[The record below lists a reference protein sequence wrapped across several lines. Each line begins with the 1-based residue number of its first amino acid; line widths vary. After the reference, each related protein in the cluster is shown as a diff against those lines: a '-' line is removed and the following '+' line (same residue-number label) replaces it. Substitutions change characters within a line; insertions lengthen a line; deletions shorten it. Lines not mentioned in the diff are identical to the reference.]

1 MKRIYATKTLQ
12 KDKLYKEIQESIK
25 NYYQVSIQ
33 KEQKQKGYLKSLK
46 VLNRTTSEF
55 LNLDYDFEKKYKEY
69 ARITQQ
75 RISTIEQMARDKGYV
90 SLFIT
95 LTLPSRF
102 HPFKSVSYKNERLY
116 TKRNS
121 EFSFDSISE
130 AVKSGY
136 QFLNQIYK
144 TFYKRVKNFTKQ
156 DLFYVK
162 TIEAHTTLIPHLH
175 CLLFFPIEHYDSIK
189 AVYKRVIEHY
199 ELQRTDLEQVSI
211 KENISCASRYILK
224 YIVKT
229 LNDNNDYFSA
239 RFLDGWKRENK
250 IRTLSNSQIP
260 LNLEIYKK
268 IYFSIS
274 NIEKKK
280 IFSKKNYKLLH
291 VKEVMDEKVRTQ
303 GIPIYYFFQQN
314 LYLEQK
320 IFSADGKCSKQ
331 KTNRFGDIKS
341 LFKVKL
347 DIERNRDNKGR
358 LTYKIKKLIISY
370 RGIEIY
376 QQQKYLILKDYYI
389 GEN

>member
-25 NYYQVSIQ
+25 NYYQISIQ

-46 VLNRTTSEF
+46 VLNTTKSEF

-75 RISTIEQMARDKGYV
+75 RVSTIEQMARDRGYV

-121 EFSFDSISE
+121 EFAFDSVDE
-130 AVKSGY
+130 AIKSGY
-136 QFLNQIYK
+136 QFLNHIYK
-144 TFYKRVKNFTKQ
+144 ILYKRVKNFTKQ
-156 DLFYVK
+156 ELLFVK
-162 TIEAHTTLIPHLH
+162 TIEPHTVLIPHLH
-175 CLLFFPIEHYDSIK
+175 CLLFFPIEHYDAIK
-189 AVYKRVIEHY
+189 SVYKRVIEHF

-229 LNDNNDYFSA
+229 LNDNNDYFFV
-239 RFLDGWKRENK
+239 RFLDGWRRENK
-250 IRTLSNSQIP
+250 VRILSNSQIP

-280 IFSKKNYKLLH
+280 IFSKKNYKLHH
-291 VKEVMDEKVRTQ
+291 VKETIDEKVRTQ

-320 IFSADGKCSKQ
+320 IFNADGKCSKQ
-331 KTNRFGDIKS
+331 KTNWFGDITS
-341 LFKVKL
+341 LFHIKFEIQRK
-347 DIERNRDNKGR
+347 RDKKGR
-358 LTYKIKKLIISY
+358 LAYKICKFIIKY

-376 QQQKYLILKDYYI
+376 QQQKYLILKGLYI

>member
-12 KDKLYKEIQESIK
+12 KDRLYKEIQESIK

-46 VLNRTTSEF
+46 VLNTTKREF

-75 RISTIEQMARDKGYV
+75 RIATIEQMAKDKSYV

-102 HPFKSVSYKNERLY
+102 HPFKSISHKGERLY

-121 EFSFDSISE
+121 EFGFDSVDE
-130 AVKSGY
+130 AVRSGY
-136 QFLNQIYK
+136 QFLNHIYK

-156 DLFYVK
+156 ELFYVK

-175 CLLFFPIEHYDSIK
+175 CLLFFPIEHYEAIK
-189 AVYKRVIEHY
+189 NVYKRVIEHY

-229 LNDNNDYFSA
+229 LNDNSDYFSA
-239 RFLDGWKRENK
+239 RFLDGWRRENK

-280 IFSKKNYKLLH
+280 IFSKKNYKIFH
-291 VKEVMDEKVRTQ
+291 VKEVISEKVRTQ

-341 LFKVKL
+341 LFHIKL
-347 DIERNRDNKGR
+347 EIQRKRDNKGR
-358 LTYKIKKLIISY
+358 LIYKICKFNIKY

-376 QQQKYLILKDYYI
+376 QQEKYLILKDYYI

>member
-75 RISTIEQMARDKGYV
+75 RISTIEQMARDRGYV

-95 LTLPSRF
+95 LTLPSHF
-102 HPFKSVSYKNERLY
+102 HPFKSISHKGERLY

-121 EFSFDSISE
+121 EFGFDSIEE
-130 AVKSGY
+130 AIKSGY
-136 QFLNQIYK
+136 QFLNHIYK

-189 AVYKRVIEHY
+189 AVYNRVIEHY

-239 RFLDGWKRENK
+239 RVLDGWKRENK

-260 LNLEIYKK
+260 LNLGIYKK

-280 IFSKKNYKLLH
+280 IFSKKNYKLLY
-291 VKEVMDEKVRTQ
+291 VKEVIDEKVRTQ

-320 IFSADGKCSKQ
+320 IFSADSECSKQ

-341 LFKVKL
+341 LFHIKL
-347 DIERNRDNKGR
+347 DIQRNCDNKGR

>member
-12 KDKLYKEIQESIK
+12 KDKLYKEIQENIK
-25 NYYQVSIQ
+25 NYYQISIQ

-46 VLNRTTSEF
+46 VLNTTKREF

-69 ARITQQ
+69 GRITQQ
-75 RISTIEQMARDKGYV
+75 RISTIEQMAREKGYV

-95 LTLPSRF
+95 LTLPSHF

-116 TKRNS
+116 TKRNN
-121 EFSFDSISE
+121 EFTFDSIDE
-130 AVKSGY
+130 AIKNGY
-136 QFLNQIYK
+136 QFLNEIYK

-189 AVYKRVIEHY
+189 AVYNRVIEHY

-211 KENISCASRYILK
+211 KENINCASRYILK

-229 LNDNNDYFSA
+229 LNDNNDYFLA
-239 RFLDGWKRENK
+239 RFLDGWRRENK

-260 LNLEIYKK
+260 VNLGIYKK

-291 VKEVMDEKVRTQ
+291 VKEIIDEKVRTL

-320 IFSADGKCSKQ
+320 IFSAGSECSKQ

-341 LFKVKL
+341 LFHIKL
-347 DIERNRDNKGR
+347 DIQRNRDRKGR
-358 LTYKIKKLIISY
+358 LIYKICKFNIKY

-376 QQQKYLILKDYYI
+376 QQQKYLILKGLYI

>member
-25 NYYQVSIQ
+25 NYYQISIQ

-46 VLNRTTSEF
+46 VLNRTTNEF

-75 RISTIEQMARDKGYV
+75 RVSTIEQMARDRGYV

-121 EFSFDSISE
+121 EFAFDSVDE
-130 AVKSGY
+130 AIKSGY
-136 QFLNQIYK
+136 QFLNHIYK
-144 TFYKRVKNFTKQ
+144 ILYKRVKNFTKQ
-156 DLFYVK
+156 ELLFVK
-162 TIEAHTTLIPHLH
+162 TIEPHTVLIPHLH
-175 CLLFFPIEHYDSIK
+175 CLLFFPIEHYDAIK
-189 AVYKRVIEHY
+189 SVYKRVIEHF

-229 LNDNNDYFSA
+229 LNDNNDYFFV
-239 RFLDGWKRENK
+239 RFLDGWRRENK
-250 IRTLSNSQIP
+250 VRILSNSQIP
-260 LNLEIYKK
+260 LKLEIYKK

-280 IFSKKNYKLLH
+280 IFSKKNYKLHH
-291 VKEVMDEKVRTQ
+291 VKETIDEKVRTQ

-320 IFSADGKCSKQ
+320 IFNADGKCSKQ
-331 KTNRFGDIKS
+331 KTNWFGDITS
-341 LFKVKL
+341 LFHIKFEIQRK
-347 DIERNRDNKGR
+347 RDKKGR
-358 LTYKIKKLIISY
+358 LAYKICKFIIKY

-376 QQQKYLILKDYYI
+376 QQQKYLILKGLYI

>member
-25 NYYQVSIQ
+25 NYYQISIQ

-46 VLNRTTSEF
+46 VLNRTTNEF

-75 RISTIEQMARDKGYV
+75 RVSTIEQMARDRGYV

-121 EFSFDSISE
+121 EFAFDSVDE
-130 AVKSGY
+130 AIKSGY
-136 QFLNQIYK
+136 QFLNHIYK
-144 TFYKRVKNFTKQ
+144 ILYKRVKNFTKQ
-156 DLFYVK
+156 ELLFVK
-162 TIEAHTTLIPHLH
+162 TIEPHTVLIPHLH
-175 CLLFFPIEHYDSIK
+175 CLLFFPIEHYDAIK
-189 AVYKRVIEHY
+189 SVYKRVIEHF

-229 LNDNNDYFSA
+229 LNDNNDYFFV
-239 RFLDGWKRENK
+239 RFLDGWRRENK
-250 IRTLSNSQIP
+250 VRILSNSQIP

-280 IFSKKNYKLLH
+280 IFSKKNYKLHH
-291 VKEVMDEKVRTQ
+291 VKETIDEKVRTQ

-320 IFSADGKCSKQ
+320 IFNADGKCSKQ
-331 KTNRFGDIKS
+331 KTNWFGDITS
-341 LFKVKL
+341 LFHIKFEIQRK
-347 DIERNRDNKGR
+347 RDKKGR
-358 LTYKIKKLIISY
+358 LAYKICKFIIKY

-376 QQQKYLILKDYYI
+376 QQQKYLILKGLYI

>member
-1 MKRIYATKTLQ
+1 MKRIYTTKTLQ

-46 VLNRTTSEF
+46 VLNTTKREF
-55 LNLDYDFEKKYKEY
+55 LSLDYDFEKKYKEY

-75 RISTIEQMARDKGYV
+75 RIATIEQMARDRGYV

-121 EFSFDSISE
+121 EFGFNSVDE
-130 AVKSGY
+130 AIKSGY
-136 QFLNQIYK
+136 QFLNHIYK

-162 TIEAHTTLIPHLH
+162 TIEVHTTLIPHLH
-175 CLLFFPIEHYDSIK
+175 CLLFFPLEHYDAIK
-189 AVYKRVIEHY
+189 SVYKRVIEHF

-229 LNDNNDYFSA
+229 LNDNSDYFSA
-239 RFLDGWKRENK
+239 RVLDGWKRENK

-280 IFSKKNYKLLH
+280 IFSKKNYKLTIGK
-291 VKEVMDEKVRTQ
+291 KEIDNGVRTN
-303 GIPIYYFFQQN
+303 GIPYYYFFQQN

-341 LFKVKL
+341 LFHIKL
-347 DIERNRDNKGR
+347 DIQRNRDRKGR
-358 LTYKIKKLIISY
+358 LIYKICKFIIKY

-376 QQQKYLILKDYYI
+376 QQQKYLILKGLNI